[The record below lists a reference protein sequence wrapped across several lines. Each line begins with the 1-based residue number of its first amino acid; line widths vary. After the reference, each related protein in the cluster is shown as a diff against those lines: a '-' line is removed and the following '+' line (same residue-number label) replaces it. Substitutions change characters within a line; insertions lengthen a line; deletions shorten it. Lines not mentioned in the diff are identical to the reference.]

1 MVGFPN
7 AFYNPLMAA
16 LYYSIDIKIDIDSHQ
31 YIPGVFP
38 ILPREFYAVTQHST
52 HHFGR
57 VEPYSFAIEL
67 DRPGV
72 SDELRKRFKILP
84 EELRHSIRLDE
95 QLTGFKWD
103 NAFSTGACWS
113 WWTSTR
119 AASPTRSR
127 LLPRP
132 PAWSASRITPETR
145 LSSHRLTTTS
155 RIAIMAHERPGK
167 RAKVLK
173 IAALSLLAL
182 FVAYEAVFLV
192 WTHSGSNE
200 WKLVHDQDGIKLWT
214 LKTPGVEL
222 LKVKGEMRT
231 TARLASVV
239 AILED
244 TEVPDKSVGIDKVNV
259 LERKDTE
266 LLYMAYHQ
274 YEHELPAPIGRRE
287 FILQAHHSQDPVT
300 HDIVVNFLAAPN
312 KLPPKAGVVRI
323 KHLNNIWTLSP
334 LENGEVKLLAIVDMD
349 LGGNVPYFLKN
360 VISPMA
366 VQLLFESMRKLSTEQ
381 RFANAQVSYIRE
393 LGET

>member
-1 MVGFPN
+1 M
-7 AFYNPLMAA
+7 
-16 LYYSIDIKIDIDSHQ
+16 
-31 YIPGVFP
+31 
-38 ILPREFYAVTQHST
+38 T
-52 HHFGR
+52 
-57 VEPYSFAIEL
+57 
-67 DRPGV
+67 
-72 SDELRKRFKILP
+72 
-84 EELRHSIRLDE
+84 
-95 QLTGFKWD
+95 
-103 NAFSTGACWS
+103 
-113 WWTSTR
+113 
-119 AASPTRSR
+119 
-127 LLPRP
+127 
-132 PAWSASRITPETR
+132 
-145 LSSHRLTTTS
+145 
-155 RIAIMAHERPGK
+155 HERPGR

-173 IAALSLLAL
+173 IAALSLLGL